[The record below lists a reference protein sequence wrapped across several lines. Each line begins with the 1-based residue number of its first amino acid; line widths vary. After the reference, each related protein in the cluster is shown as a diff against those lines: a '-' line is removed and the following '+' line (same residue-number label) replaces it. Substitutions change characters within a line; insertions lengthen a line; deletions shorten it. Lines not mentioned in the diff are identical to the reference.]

1 MSTQNPETSVKRHNK
16 DFYDR
21 IDKLIEF
28 NKKELETN
36 PIDKKLL
43 ANENKYERVF
53 LELKTLEY
61 HQSLITSTTKEVNLD
76 SKIQAKEKELEKQ
89 RSTSFLKLKEHLSY
103 NEGIDVLLPRS
114 TTDNIEYVL
123 RTLPSSRKNWTMPYY
138 LVSSEPPNDDIKYV
152 PRIHDLYMNYSPDS
166 HINEE
171 TQVVLEMKTSEFK
184 EMIKDLP
191 KDLKLM
197 DYRITYNW
205 FHRLRNMKRG
215 VYYIKK
221 FRTGFSNL
229 VRTPQYLRLCY
240 AMGVI
245 DEEQWRDL
253 TIKEEETCLF
263 AIEAVPILEEWI
275 KDMEDFLINVKDCES
290 SEEMLEQVKQYNSVA
305 KEYIDKMKSLDD
317 KYSDHTAF
325 DVYTFNFFSYTILR

>member
-1 MSTQNPETSVKRHNK
+1 MSTQNPETSVRHNK
-16 DFYDR
+16 DFFDR

-43 ANENKYERVF
+43 ANEKKYERIF
-53 LELKTLEY
+53 IELKTLEY
-61 HQSLITSTTKEVNLD
+61 HQRLITSKQVDLK
-76 SKIQAKEKELEKQ
+76 SKIQDKEKELEKQ
-89 RSTSFLKLKEHLSY
+89 RSTSFLQLQEHLSY
-103 NEGIDVLLPRS
+103 NEGIDVLLPRF
-114 TTDNIEYVL
+114 TTDNVEYVL
-123 RTLPSSRKNWTMPYY
+123 RTLPSSKKNWTMPYFI
-138 LVSSEPPNDDIKYV
+138 VSSEPAYDDVKYV
-152 PRIHDLYMNYSPDS
+152 PRIHDLYMNYSPDFHS
-166 HINEE
+166 NEE
-171 TQVVLEMKTSEFK
+171 TWEGPVLEMENSEFK

-191 KDLKLM
+191 KDLKFM

-205 FHRLRNMKRG
+205 FHRLRDMKRG
-215 VYYIKK
+215 LYYIKK
-221 FRTGFSNL
+221 FRTGFSSL

-245 DEEQWRDL
+245 DEEQWKDL
-253 TIKEEETCLF
+253 TIKEEEVCLF

-290 SEEMLEQVKQYNSVA
+290 SEEMLKQVKQYNSDA
-305 KEYIDKMKSLDD
+305 NEYIDKMQSLDD

-325 DVYTFNFFSYTILR
+325 DVYTFNFFSSTIIR